1 MKRLLLGA
9 VCALSLTV
17 GTAVQGDA
25 EAADEIT
32 VAALTFVSSSPLFI
46 AQERGYYEEEGL
58 DVSFE
63 FFRAAQP
70 VAVAIAS
77 GDADFGVTAFTAG
90 FYNLAANG
98 SLKVIG
104 AQSREEPGFE
114 FSAYLASNAA
124 WEDGLKAPEDL
135 PGHELGITQ
144 RGSSFHLML
153 GLLAEELDFDV
164 DSVKLT
170 TLEAV
175 PNMMSAV
182 STDQVDAVILPG
194 WLARRI
200 EGEDGGRIIGWVH
213 DYTPYQLGGLFTSS
227 DNVEERRDV
236 VERFVRAYQRG
247 AADYAEAFH
256 QFDEE
261 GNRVFGDEAEALIP
275 IIQQYTD
282 ATPDAIKA
290 SASYIDPEGAL
301 DVGSVYQQV
310 EWLQEQ
316 GLVAAQADPASFID
330 LSFIDSHFN
339 LPE

>member
-9 VCALSLTV
+9 LCAVCLAHPL
-17 GTAVQGDA
+17 
-25 EAADEIT
+25 AAQEREEIT
-32 VAALTFVSSSPLFI
+32 VAALTFVSSAPLFI

-58 DVSFE
+58 DVTFE

-90 FYNLAANG
+90 FYNLAGNG
-98 SLKVIG
+98 ALKVIG

-114 FSAYLASNAA
+114 FSAYLASNEA
-124 WEDGLKAPEDL
+124 WEAGLRSPEEL
-135 PGHELGITQ
+135 PGHELGMTQ

-153 GLLAEELDFDV
+153 GLLADKVGFNVKD
-164 DSVKLT
+164 VKLT

-175 PNMMSAV
+175 PNMISAV
-182 STDQVDAVILPG
+182 STNQVDAVILPG
-194 WLARRI
+194 WIARRVEN
-200 EGEDGGRIIGWVH
+200 EGQGHVIGWVH
-213 DYTPYQLGGLFTSS
+213 EYTPYQLGGLFTSS
-227 DNVEERRDV
+227 RNIEERPEV

-256 QFDEE
+256 QFDEDGE
-261 GNRVFGDEAEALIP
+261 RVFGEEAEALIP

-282 ATPDAIKA
+282 ATPEAIKA

-310 EWLQEQ
+310 EWFKKE
-316 GLVAAQADPASFID
+316 GLVGNQVDAADFID

>member
-1 MKRLLLGA
+1 MKRAIFGA
-9 VCALSLTV
+9 VCAASLI
-17 GTAVQGDA
+17 TAA
-25 EAADEIT
+25 PSKAADEIT

-58 DVSFE
+58 EVSFE

-70 VAVAIAS
+70 VAVAIAA

-90 FYNLAANG
+90 FYNLAGNG

-114 FSAYLASNAA
+114 FSAYLASNQA
-124 WEDGLKAPEDL
+124 WEGGLRSPEDL
-135 PGHELGITQ
+135 PGHSLGLTQ

-153 GLLAEELDFDV
+153 GLLADEVGFDV
-164 DSVKLT
+164 DSVSLS
-170 TLEAV
+170 TLESV
-175 PNMMSAV
+175 PNMISAV

-194 WLARRI
+194 WIARRV
-200 EGEDGGRIIGWVH
+200 ENDDQGHIIGWVH
-213 DYTPYQLGGLFTSS
+213 DYTPYQLGGLFTSTE
-227 DNVEERRDV
+227 NVEERRDV

-256 QFDEE
+256 QFDED
-261 GNRVFGDEAEALIP
+261 GNRVFGEEAEALIP
-275 IIQQYTD
+275 IIQQYTE
-282 ATPDAIKA
+282 ATPEAIKA

-301 DVGSVYQQV
+301 DVGSIYQQV
-310 EWLQEQ
+310 DWFKGQ
-316 GLVAAQADPASFID
+316 GLIGGHVEADSFVD
-330 LSFIDSHFN
+330 LSFIDGHFN